1 VVAGKKTIMKKLYLE
16 ERLHESVYSSLS
28 KSERSPEIKKIM
40 ADLAVLEKK
49 HGNLW
54 RDALNE
60 PISEEHIRQQIKIKT
75 AMILALRHIL
85 GLAFTIKIIEHTEGN
100 LHNALTS
107 ELKRHK
113 ASKREERDIEKVRK
127 SEEED
132 EDYLETRIINF
143 DRFFKNVRDIMF
155 GMNDGLVE
163 LLAVVVGL
171 AAAIET
177 PSIVFIAGFIVA
189 IAGTLSMGVG
199 AYLST
204 DYQEKIGDR
213 AGNSSKRASALSS
226 GLYVGIF
233 YFIGTLFPLSPFIFG
248 ISGYIGIIIAII
260 VTAAVLTFTSATI
273 SLVSDKSVIKG
284 ILKTLVLSL
293 GVAAITI
300 MLGAYIRGA
309 YHVSI

>member
-1 VVAGKKTIMKKLYLE
+1 MANEKKSIIKKLYLE
-16 ERLHESVYSSLS
+16 ERLHESIYSKLS
-28 KSERSPEIKKIM
+28 KSERSPEIRKMM
-40 ADLAVLEKK
+40 ADLAVLEKS
-49 HGNLW
+49 HGDLW

-60 PISEEHIRQQIKIKT
+60 PVPEENVRQPIKIAT
-75 AMILALRHIL
+75 IIALRHLL
-85 GLAFTIKIIEHTEGN
+85 GLAFTIKIIEHSEGN
-100 LHNALTS
+100 LHNRLAD

-127 SEEED
+127 SEEKD
-132 EDYLETRIINF
+132 EEYLETRIIGFN
-143 DRFFKNVRDIMF
+143 RFFKNVRDIMF

-171 AAAIET
+171 AAAIEV
-177 PSIVFIAGFIVA
+177 PLIVFIAGFIVA
-189 IAGTLSMGVG
+189 ISGTLSMAVG

-204 DYQEKIGDR
+204 DYQEKIG
-213 AGNSSKRASALSS
+213 SKSGKSRERASALSS
-226 GLYVGIF
+226 GLYVGTF

-248 ISGYIGIIIAII
+248 ISGYTGIIIAII
-260 VTAAVLTFTSATI
+260 VTSAALTFTSATI

-300 MLGAYIRGA
+300 ILGAYIKSA
-309 YHVSI
+309 YHVAI